1 MAEMKAL
8 YRKQV
13 KKNPAEESV
22 NIFIRAQLVPMNFP
36 KLKRKSI
43 TLFLLFIICNVVE
56 VD

>member
-56 VD
+56 VH

>member
-22 NIFIRAQLVPMNFP
+22 NIFIRAQLVSNEFS
-36 KLKRKSI
+36 KA
-43 TLFLLFIICNVVE
+43 
-56 VD
+56 